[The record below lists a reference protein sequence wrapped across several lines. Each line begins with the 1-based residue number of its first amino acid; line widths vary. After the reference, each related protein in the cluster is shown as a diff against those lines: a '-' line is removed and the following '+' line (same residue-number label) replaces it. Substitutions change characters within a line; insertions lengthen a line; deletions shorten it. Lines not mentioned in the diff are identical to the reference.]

1 MSAEPLPSSSQDRLG
16 ALATASRTGRGASLH
31 ALHLLEYALSAP
43 APRRHRTWVHR
54 VQVAVDTLGRALQ
67 EQLRNDD
74 ESLGLLS
81 EVALSRPSYAVRV
94 QRLRQELVDLTI
106 ALASLREQIEPDPE
120 FGVDPNDIRDRL
132 ATITRRFR
140 QHRAREADLIYE
152 ATGIDLDNDSS
163 SP

>member
-1 MSAEPLPSSSQDRLG
+1 
-16 ALATASRTGRGASLH
+16 LH

-67 EQLRNDD
+67 EQLRNDDESLGNDD